1 MTEIKKDPRVYKQPI
16 APAPEPEEE
25 KPVAKE
31 ATPKATPSSKKP
43 RAKRK
48 T

>member
-16 APAPEPEEE
+16 APAPAIEEE
-25 KPVAKE
+25 KPVAEE
-31 ATPKATPSSKKP
+31 ATPKAAPSRKKP
-43 RAKRK
+43 GAKRK